1 MDSNEVQEKR
11 ELFAK
16 QVCLFAA
23 EHLRDSRL
31 TLSQVRVIISSVA
44 QNINLVDTEE
54 DALSLIKELSKDYHS
69 LLKLEKIV
77 FMNLELSNRERLKTL
92 VIEYVSKLL
101 VKDPKKAAEITEE
114 AVKDNI
120 NLDQLTNKF
129 PEFKRFIG
137 EKNER
142 SWDPRKSNR
151 RFK

>member
-1 MDSNEVQEKR
+1 MSSNTTEEKR

-31 TLSQVRVIISSVA
+31 TLSQIRVIISSVT

-54 DALSLIKELSKDYHS
+54 DALKLIKELSKDYHS
-69 LLKLEKIV
+69 LVKLEKII
-77 FMNLELSNRERLKTL
+77 FLSLEQSKRERLRTL

-101 VKDPKKAAEITEE
+101 IKDPKAAAEITEE

-120 NLDQLTNKF
+120 DIDQLQTKF
-129 PEFKRFIG
+129 PEFKKFIL
-137 EKNER
+137 EKNV
-142 SWDPRKSNR
+142 KS
-151 RFK
+151 